1 MKKTELLVLLSKLK
15 RAYYKLKEAVNSDIK
30 SELERDG
37 VIQRF
42 EFTFDI
48 FWKTL
53 KIILRYK
60 GIECFSPRDC
70 IKIAFRNNII
80 PDDEIFLDMLE
91 DRNLTSHIYDD
102 DVVIQIFQRVKIY
115 TVYIERAIEKIERE
129 L

>member
-60 GIECFSPRDC
+60 GIECFVLG
-70 IKIAFRNNII
+70 IA
-80 PDDEIFLDMLE
+80 L
-91 DRNLTSHIYDD
+91 
-102 DVVIQIFQRVKIY
+102 K
-115 TVYIERAIEKIERE
+115 
-129 L
+129 

>member
-1 MKKTELLVLLSKLK
+1 M
-15 RAYYKLKEAVNSDIK
+15 
-30 SELERDG
+30 
-37 VIQRF
+37 F
-42 EFTFDI
+42 
-48 FWKTL
+48 
-53 KIILRYK
+53 
-60 GIECFSPRDC
+60 CPRDC